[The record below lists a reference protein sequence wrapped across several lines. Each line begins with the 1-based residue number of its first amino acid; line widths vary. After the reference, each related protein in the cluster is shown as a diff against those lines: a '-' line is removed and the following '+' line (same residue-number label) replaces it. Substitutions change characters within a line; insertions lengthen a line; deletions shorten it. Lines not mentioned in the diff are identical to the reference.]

1 MYSYSNLILSLF
13 ELRVVFVADVFVVE
27 VFVIEVFVV
36 EVFVVVVFV
45 VVESSSSAMEE

>member
-13 ELRVVFVADVFVVE
+13 ELRVVFVVDVFVVE
-27 VFVIEVFVV
+27 VFVAE
-36 EVFVVVVFV
+36 VFV